1 MKKKLTKEDEEEI
14 YRMAGTGI
22 KQTIIAGEFGV
33 SDGTI
38 SSLLKKHRKGLEDA
52 EDTLRKIFEDTP
64 VPPEKVDLEDVE
76 ITANDE
82 LSKQE
87 IDELKEKFLKDS
99 KEYLVTEPKK
109 LSQAD
114 SDLKCIHD
122 NYDEAQKE
130 RAKEFLKDSK
140 ETPEAEAF
148 KRIMQ
153 ENFELYKRKNIDYG
167 NSFTEQFQEFKM
179 QSVIFRLQDKVSRV
193 KQLSMNPQEVSDE
206 SLIDTLR
213 DLSNYAVM
221 TIIELEK
228 DNS

>member
-64 VPPEKVDLEDVE
+64 VPPEKVDPEDVE

-140 ETPEAEAF
+140 ETPEAVAF
-148 KRIMQ
+148 KRISQ

-167 NSFTEQFQEFKM
+167 NSFSEQFQEFRM
-179 QSVIFRLQDKVSRV
+179 QSVMFRLQDKVSRI
-193 KQLSMNPQEVSDE
+193 KRLSINPQEVSDE

>member
-64 VPPEKVDLEDVE
+64 EPEPEVELE
-76 ITANDE
+76 N
-82 LSKQE
+82 
-87 IDELKEKFLKDS
+87 KDS
-99 KEYLVTEPKK
+99 KEY
-109 LSQAD
+109 
-114 SDLKCIHD
+114 
-122 NYDEAQKE
+122 
-130 RAKEFLKDSK
+130 SK

-179 QSVIFRLQDKVSRV
+179 QSVMFRLQDKVSRV